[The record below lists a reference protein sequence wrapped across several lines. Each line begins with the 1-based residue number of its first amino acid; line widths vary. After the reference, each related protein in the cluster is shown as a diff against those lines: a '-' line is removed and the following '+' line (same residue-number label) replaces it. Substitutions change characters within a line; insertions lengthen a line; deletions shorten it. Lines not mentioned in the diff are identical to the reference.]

1 MMPAA
6 LNSSV
11 ASYSFA
17 FDVAPNRS
25 VYAYG
30 FGSTITTYSYTS
42 GNVTPTATC
51 ILPDALLVLNDLRFS
66 VDSASIFAT
75 VRSSD
80 TTYRCNVRCPL
91 GVYVL
96 SQSKLVCASEAA
108 SAADWL
114 SSSSV
119 VQCVAWM
126 PDTYSTPM
134 VPEAGRFV
142 QGQCSACR
150 SPLAFEYDDL
160 IYWLVHPSCIVE

>member
-11 ASYSFA
+11 ASYSFE

-42 GNVTPTATC
+42 GNASVTATC
-51 ILPDALLVLNDLRFS
+51 ILPDALLVLNDIRFS

-91 GVYVL
+91 GQYVL

-108 SAADWL
+108 QAADWF

-126 PDTYSTPM
+126 PDTYATAM
-134 VPEAGRFV
+134 VPESGRYV
-142 QGQCSACR
+142 QGPYSA
-150 SPLAFEYDDL
+150 
-160 IYWLVHPSCIVE
+160 HPDFIVFD